1 MEEKYT
7 RIFEIVKKEL
17 EDASSAHDMSHVVRV
32 YNMCLYLAKYEH
44 GVDLDILK
52 TAALLHDIA
61 RVKESRDV
69 DHTILGADI
78 SDKILRELAY
88 PEGKIE
94 LVKHCIMTHRFRGG
108 IEPRTKEAKILSDAD
123 KLDVI
128 GAIGVARSFILA
140 GEYGQKIYSE
150 KPIDEY
156 VSENL
161 VGGKPNGRIK
171 DPSKHTPN
179 LEFETKFRF
188 IPSRLYTQ
196 KAKEIAEQRLE
207 FMKQFF
213 ERLKREIGG
222 EL

>member
-88 PEGKIE
+88 PES
-94 LVKHCIMTHRFRGG
+94 LYFT
-108 IEPRTKEAKILSDAD
+108 LLYS
-123 KLDVI
+123 
-128 GAIGVARSFILA
+128 ILA
-140 GEYGQKIYSE
+140 KKCKRLREFDLGI
-150 KPIDEY
+150 ILFW
-156 VSENL
+156 ENHS
-161 VGGKPNGRIK
+161 VRK
-171 DPSKHTPN
+171 
-179 LEFETKFRF
+179 
-188 IPSRLYTQ
+188 
-196 KAKEIAEQRLE
+196 
-207 FMKQFF
+207 
-213 ERLKREIGG
+213 
-222 EL
+222 